1 MIIMMLTMAQYG
13 TRNTNLTREKR
24 RLIHSGQES
33 CGFRAVQC
41 WMPSSDDS
49 PFTSLVMIYV
59 SKSPVFEIMQL
70 PFIGAFFCGR
80 LMCLF
85 PVKYYHKNIS

>member
-1 MIIMMLTMAQYG
+1 MENVSHCIWGFFLFLNGVANKQIFVWTANHSVQ
-13 TRNTNLTREKR
+13 T
-24 RLIHSGQES
+24 RLIL
-33 CGFRAVQC
+33 
-41 WMPSSDDS
+41 PSSEES
-49 PFTSLVMIYV
+49 AFTSLVMIYV

-85 PVKYYHKNIS
+85 PLHV

>member
-59 SKSPVFEIMQL
+59 SISTVL
-70 PFIGAFFCGR
+70 SFC
-80 LMCLF
+80 
-85 PVKYYHKNIS
+85 